1 MQNIEAAWQPLSV
14 EKLEEKV
21 ITNKV
26 VILVLLFAFFLSVFF
41 SPYLFKPTGVFKG
54 AKVIFQKQ
62 RRFWVCA
69 VV

>member
-41 SPYLFKPTGVFKG
+41 PLF
-54 AKVIFQKQ
+54 I
-62 RRFWVCA
+62 
-69 VV
+69 